1 LRRGAAVKQFDE
13 FYARNPGI
21 NLPDVFADVRE
32 AFSRLEAAISLP
44 DPVRC
49 RGYVSDSFYESLDSE
64 VRRLADNGRRR
75 IHADFEVLDVMLEQA
90 GDAGSL
96 TVRVRATSTLDEFDA
111 GSPPV
116 GDRALFRWS
125 QDVVVVRDQ
134 LGKAPGRWLIAELGA
149 MTIERQVSGPIR
161 PLDQSTLNEL
171 DAREAE
177 RAAHQHEDQTWSQDQ
192 THAYMNFLRLRGVG
206 M

>member
-1 LRRGAAVKQFDE
+1 MAAVEEFDH
-13 FYARNPGI
+13 FYSRNPGVD
-21 NLPDVFADVRE
+21 LPDVFADVRE
-32 AFSRLEAAISLP
+32 AFGRLEAAISLA
-44 DPVRC
+44 DPARC

-64 VRRLADNGRRR
+64 VQRLANQGRRR

-96 TVRVRATSTLDEFDA
+96 MARVRATSTLEEFDTA
-111 GSPPV
+111 SPPT
-116 GDRALFRWS
+116 GDRQLCIWS
-125 QDVVVVRDQ
+125 QDVVVVRGES
-134 LGKAPGRWLIAELGA
+134 GKAAGRWLIAELGA
-149 MTIERQVSGPIR
+149 MRIERQVSGPIR
-161 PLDQSTLNEL
+161 PLDPSTLHEL

-177 RAAHQHEDQTWSQDQ
+177 RTAHHHEDQTWSQDQ

>member
-1 LRRGAAVKQFDE
+1 MAAMEEFDH
-13 FYARNPGI
+13 FYARNPGV

-44 DPVRC
+44 DPARC

-64 VRRLADNGRRR
+64 VQRLAGQRRRR

-90 GDAGSL
+90 GVAGSL

-111 GSPPV
+111 GSPPT
-116 GDRALFRWS
+116 GERQLFVWS
-125 QDVVVVRDQ
+125 QDVVVVREES
-134 LGKAPGRWLIAELGA
+134 GKAAGRWLLAELGE
-149 MTIERQVSGPIR
+149 MRIERQVSGPIR
-161 PLDQSTLNEL
+161 PLDPATLNDL
-171 DAREAE
+171 DEREVE
-177 RAAHQHEDQTWSQDQ
+177 RAAQQHEDQTWSQDQ